1 MIRPIAVFLLVSVLG
16 YAAAHAAE
24 RQLLWGDT
32 HLHTNYSF
40 DAFLNNNLTA
50 DPDTAYRW
58 AKGQPVIH
66 PFNRTRV
73 RIDTPLDFLVVSDH
87 AELMGA
93 LRDIYYNGI
102 NQADAG
108 ILDRVIQWYTERT
121 VRQAIDE
128 REGAALFVSALPKSR
143 NAREAAKSWA
153 EDVGQAFPLSDNVV
167 EDAWRQSTDAT
178 ERHYE
183 PGKFTALVGW
193 EWSSIPG
200 GANLH
205 RVVFTDAD
213 AETAQKFL
221 PFASTD
227 SPYPEDL
234 WQWLET
240 TANAT
245 GAEFMSIPHNSNIS
259 KGFMFDETSLRGAEY
274 TAAYAQLRAKWERVV
289 EVTQIKGDSE
299 AHPQLSPDDEFAD
312 FESYPFYIQQDRE
325 TYRPGPGDF
334 ARSALKRG
342 LGLEAKVGT
351 NPYQFGMIG
360 STDSHTGLSS
370 AEEPNF
376 WGKMATDSIP
386 ENKASFS
393 IAGGPT
399 GWTMSASGLA
409 AVWADANTREAI
421 MAAFK
426 RREVYATTG
435 SRIRVQLFAGWQFS
449 EDDLVNED
457 FYATGTSKGVPM
469 GGELEPFPG
478 GASPSFVI
486 IAQSDPRGAN
496 LDRIQV
502 VKGWLASDGA
512 DKERIYNVAWS
523 DDRALGSDGRLPAVG
538 NTVDLATGRYTN
550 DIGATELSTV
560 WTDPEFDPSERA
572 FYYVRVL
579 EIPTPRHGLLDA
591 LALGESEPLEGPAT
605 IQERAYT
612 SPVWYSP

>member
-16 YAAAHAAE
+16 YAATHAAE

-73 RIDTPLDFLVVSDH
+73 QIDTPLDFLVVSDH

-108 ILDRVIQWYTERT
+108 IWDRVLQWYTERT

-128 REGAALFVSALPKSR
+128 REGAALFVSALPKSQ
-143 NAREAAKSWA
+143 NAREAARSWS

-167 EDAWRQSTDAT
+167 EDAWRQSTAAT

-234 WQWLET
+234 WQWLEA
-240 TANAT
+240 TASAT
-245 GAEFMSIPHNSNIS
+245 GAEFMSIPHNSNI
-259 KGFMFDETSLRGAEY
+259 
-274 TAAYAQLRAKWERVV
+274 
-289 EVTQIKGDSE
+289 I
-299 AHPQLSPDDEFAD
+299 
-312 FESYPFYIQQDRE
+312 
-325 TYRPGPGDF
+325 
-334 ARSALKRG
+334 
-342 LGLEAKVGT
+342 
-351 NPYQFGMIG
+351 
-360 STDSHTGLSS
+360 
-370 AEEPNF
+370 
-376 WGKMATDSIP
+376 
-386 ENKASFS
+386 
-393 IAGGPT
+393 
-399 GWTMSASGLA
+399 
-409 AVWADANTREAI
+409 
-421 MAAFK
+421 
-426 RREVYATTG
+426 
-435 SRIRVQLFAGWQFS
+435 
-449 EDDLVNED
+449 
-457 FYATGTSKGVPM
+457 
-469 GGELEPFPG
+469 
-478 GASPSFVI
+478 
-486 IAQSDPRGAN
+486 
-496 LDRIQV
+496 
-502 VKGWLASDGA
+502 
-512 DKERIYNVAWS
+512 
-523 DDRALGSDGRLPAVG
+523 
-538 NTVDLATGRYTN
+538 
-550 DIGATELSTV
+550 
-560 WTDPEFDPSERA
+560 
-572 FYYVRVL
+572 
-579 EIPTPRHGLLDA
+579 
-591 LALGESEPLEGPAT
+591 
-605 IQERAYT
+605 
-612 SPVWYSP
+612 